1 MEEMF
6 VPSLAD
12 AVVLAQWHL
21 QSAMGV
27 SWRRI
32 SLPAI
37 ARGLQE
43 RANAAVG
50 SSACLLYVQNPI
62 LPQASQS
69 SLVIVGLIPSP
80 RVIWDGADT

>member
-50 SSACLLYVQNPI
+50 RVHVFYTYK
-62 LPQASQS
+62 
-69 SLVIVGLIPSP
+69 IPSCRRP
-80 RVIWDGADT
+80 VSHR